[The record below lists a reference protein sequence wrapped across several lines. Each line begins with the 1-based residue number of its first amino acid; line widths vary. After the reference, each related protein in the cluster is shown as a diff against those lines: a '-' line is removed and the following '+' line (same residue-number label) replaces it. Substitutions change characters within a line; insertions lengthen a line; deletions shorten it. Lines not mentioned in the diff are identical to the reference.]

1 MREASRLEKH
11 RFELILLAL
20 TVTICAFTAGYYIGR
35 NSSSASRL
43 VESGATVF
51 LEEDAAA
58 EPKEDPAEDP
68 QPAAPP
74 EPSTTSEKKLNLN
87 TATAEQLATL
97 PGIGETLAQR
107 IIAYREEYGEFV
119 SIEELESVRGIG
131 QKTLENLREFVTVG
145 E

>member
-51 LEEDAAA
+51 LEENAAMDP
-58 EPKEDPAEDP
+58 EEDPVKNLETT
-68 QPAAPP
+68 APP

-97 PGIGETLAQR
+97 PGIGKTLAQR